1 MGPATPSRLALNEA
15 SWSGTARSA
24 RYKWTSEPAARDRPG
39 FPPLARTTSTQIPLA
54 RLPHTSGPASLQ
66 LATGPAFPR
75 LPEPPPHKYRLP
87 DCLIRVE
94 LRARPETHFSPVRQL
109 LGSSGSGCFDP
120 LSGSETL
127 QFSFWTGHPERL
139 SGVSGQTLR
148 RSALRLLKSRM
159 PGKQTTARRWNSIHL
174 EPWIS

>member
-94 LRARPETHFSPVRQL
+94 LRPAQKHPVRSTYVENQMSMQANL
-109 LGSSGSGCFDP
+109 FAP
-120 LSGSETL
+120 
-127 QFSFWTGHPERL
+127 
-139 SGVSGQTLR
+139 
-148 RSALRLLKSRM
+148 
-159 PGKQTTARRWNSIHL
+159 
-174 EPWIS
+174 